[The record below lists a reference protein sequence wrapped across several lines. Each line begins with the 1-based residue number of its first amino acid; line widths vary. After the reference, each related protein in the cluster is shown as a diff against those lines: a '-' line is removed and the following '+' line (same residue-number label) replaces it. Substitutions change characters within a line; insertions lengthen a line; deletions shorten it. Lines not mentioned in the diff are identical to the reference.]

1 MFSTF
6 GHLFRITT
14 FGESHGA
21 GVGVVVDGCPSG
33 LPFRLDA
40 VQAALS
46 RRRPGQSRFT
56 TPRDEAD
63 TVSVQSGVQDGVTL
77 GTPISLFVANRDQ
90 RPGDYA
96 EMDVAPRP
104 SHADYTYVMKYGVK
118 ARSGGGRASARETI
132 GRVAGG
138 AVAEMLLA
146 RWGVRCVAWVS
157 TVGSAD
163 ASVPQPEGVTREQV
177 DASPVRCPDA
187 EAASRIEAEIEAA
200 LADKD
205 SVGGIVTCV
214 CTGVPAGWGE
224 PVFGK
229 LEAMLAQAV
238 LSLPACKGFELG
250 AGFAAARCRGSQ
262 LNDAFR
268 KGADGRLRTLTNNSG
283 GIQGGISNGEPIV
296 FRAVF
301 KPAATIG
308 RAQDTVDY
316 AGDPVRYECRG
327 RHDPCVLP
335 RAVPVV
341 EAMAQLV
348 LADAALMQL
357 RGRLPEGAA

>member
-6 GHLFRITT
+6 GHMFRATT
-14 FGESHGA
+14 FGESHGT
-21 GVGVVVDGCPSG
+21 GVGVVVDGCPAG
-33 LPFRLDA
+33 LPFRLEA
-40 VQAALS
+40 VQAALN

-63 TVSVQSGVQDGVTL
+63 AVSVQSGVQDGITL

-90 RPGDYA
+90 RPSDYE
-96 EMDVAPRP
+96 EMDTAPRP
-104 SHADYTYVMKYGVK
+104 SHADYTYLLKYGVK

-132 GRVAGG
+132 GRVASG

-157 TVGSAD
+157 SVGSVDVAT
-163 ASVPQPEGVTREQV
+163 PRPEAVTREQV
-177 DASPVRCPDA
+177 DASLVRCPDP
-187 EAASRIEAEIEAA
+187 EAARRIEAEIEAA
-200 LADKD
+200 LSDKD
-205 SVGGIVTCV
+205 SVGGTVTCV
-214 CTGVPAGWGE
+214 CTGVPGGWGE

-229 LEAMLAQAV
+229 LEAMLAQAM
-238 LSLPACKGFELG
+238 LSIPACKGFDIG
-250 AGFAAARCRGSQ
+250 GGFAAARGRGSQ
-262 LNDAFR
+262 LNDLFR
-268 KGADGRLRTLTNNSG
+268 MGPDGRLCTVTNHSG
-283 GIQGGISNGEPIV
+283 GIQGGISNGQPIV
-296 FRAVF
+296 FRAAF

-316 AGDPVRYECRG
+316 HGKPVQYECRG

-335 RAVPVV
+335 RAVPIV
-341 EAMAQLV
+341 EAMANLV

-357 RGRLPEGAA
+357 RGSLPGGPA